1 MSTKCASPNPLA
13 TLLTSSAL
21 GGLSGA
27 VGGALGGGP
36 GHRLSGAAA
45 GALAGVP
52 SGLGGGFAGLTGAN
66 TMGGPMGPSQG
77 TALRSGAFG
86 SVAGGGVGGFAA
98 GRAVRSMKEGC
109 SPIKLAFELG
119 QQKALEDMGY
129 SSIEMVI
136 KEAQELGLHQTKT
149 AGPDMNALAE
159 LRIRLR

>member
-1 MSTKCASPNPLA
+1 MSTKYASPNPLA

-27 VGGALGGGP
+27 VGGALGDGP

-66 TMGGPMGPSQG
+66 ATGGPMGPSQG
-77 TALRSGAFG
+77 TALRSGALG

-98 GRAVRSMKEGC
+98 GRAVRSMKEGS
-109 SPIKLAFELG
+109 SPIKHAFELG
-119 QQKALEDMGY
+119 QQKALEEAGY
-129 SSIEMVI
+129 PSIDVLI
-136 KEAQELGLHQTKT
+136 KEAQELGLYQSKT
-149 AGPDMNALAE
+149 AEIDINALAE
-159 LRIRLR
+159 LRMRLR